1 MTALLDLHLPA
12 LETMCKYPNPL
23 FFRGNP
29 ALLDRPRVSIVGTRK
44 PSPYTRQFTYD
55 LAKALSRRGVA
66 VVSGAA
72 MGVDAIAHQGA
83 GAAHTIAVMANGLD
97 IRYPAVNAPMIA
109 GIEREGLVLSQFPDG
124 QKAASWSFVVRNE
137 LVVALGEILI
147 VTEAD
152 EGSGSMRSVEYA
164 LKMERPIYVL
174 PHTLDASRGT
184 NRLLAEGNAQ
194 PIYDLEAFADRFGDA
209 PSTAVMTPDPFF
221 YFCQKR
227 PTLDEAVEA
236 YGDRVYEAELMGE
249 VVIEDGR
256 VRVR

>member
-1 MTALLDLHLPA
+1 MTSLLDHHLSA
-12 LETMCKYPNPL
+12 LEAMRKYPDPL
-23 FFRGNP
+23 FFRGNT
-29 ALLDRPRVSIVGTRK
+29 ALLARPKISIVGTRK
-44 PSPYTRQFTYD
+44 PSSYTRQFTYD
-55 LAKALSRRGVA
+55 LSQALSRRGV
-66 VVSGAA
+66 VIVSGAA

-124 QKAASWSFVVRNE
+124 QKAAGWSFVVRNE

-164 LKMERPIYVL
+164 LKMERPVYVL
-174 PHTLDASRGT
+174 PHALDTSRGT
-184 NRLLAEGNAQ
+184 NRLLSEGQAQ
-194 PIYDLEAFADRFGDA
+194 PIYDIEAFANRFGRVPERSDV
-209 PSTAVMTPDPFF
+209 PRDDFF
-221 YFCQKR
+221 YFCQKH

-249 VVIEDGR
+249 IVVEDGR
-256 VRVR
+256 VRVS